1 MTGILSVQRQQLRAR
16 IEQLERE
23 AATHRRHALLLAVAR
38 TRSV

>member
-23 AATHRRHALLLAVAR
+23 AATHRRHALLLAAAR